1 MLKSPFQHN
10 LTAKRFSNELTNKLL
25 KPFLLAWPVQAKIAD
40 SRIRFVK
47 RVILFLFFMQFLQG
61 RSARLTNKGGFF
73 LFWMYFYECW
83 SSICWWENYSIPVL
97 ITTRVWAGNG
107 EWGQPQHCSGRH
119 IQTLQVKSWPRD
131 FNNNT
136 TKLRA
141 SCYNCKKIFRKT
153 PKKLENENYEVEFC
167 EDIK

>member
-25 KPFLLAWPVQAKIAD
+25 KLFLLAWPVQAKIAD

-73 LFWMYFYECW
+73 NSEC
-83 SSICWWENYSIPVL
+83 IFMNVRPPFVDER
-97 ITTRVWAGNG
+97 IT
-107 EWGQPQHCSGRH
+107 QSPC
-119 IQTLQVKSWPRD
+119 
-131 FNNNT
+131 
-136 TKLRA
+136 
-141 SCYNCKKIFRKT
+141 
-153 PKKLENENYEVEFC
+153 
-167 EDIK
+167 